1 MQQGLGDPATVSA
14 EDAAQ
19 QCASIEQSMYP
30 TDHGAGKTYDFAIV
44 TLNNQWACATDIT
57 SSTAADC
64 STAAGALYVHQSS

>member
-1 MQQGLGDPATVSA
+1 
-14 EDAAQ
+14 
-19 QCASIEQSMYP
+19 MYP
-30 TDHGAGKTYDFAIV
+30 TDHGAGKTYNFAIV